1 MKHNMNTIIKTLG
14 VALGVVVFA
23 LVALP
28 RAEAAEPVVAVIPT
42 NVEVTTGARV
52 LSSVVLEAASST
64 VYAVEGTLVFTGLS
78 CQSIMLGEGLIA
90 QTTPTCVNPYFLV
103 GIPSGTQTNKTILS
117 VATQAGAPGE
127 ARLALVS
134 VDIIGEGK
142 SLGTA
147 ATAAVYTIA
156 EAPVAPAR
164 VPAQPS
170 TVKTPEEKVVPVV
183 ASEVSTEK
191 TESTL
196 LAAVINAARA
206 GSWLITLGLFLGLLV
221 LSYFFYQRKKGSE

>member
-1 MKHNMNTIIKTLG
+1 MNTIIKTLG
-14 VALGVVVFA
+14 VALGVAAFT

-28 RAEAAEPVVAVIPT
+28 RAFAAEPAVAVIPT

-78 CQSIMLGEGLIA
+78 CQSITLGEGLIA

-103 GIPSGTQTNKTILS
+103 GIPSGTQVNKTLLS
-117 VATQAGAPGE
+117 VATQAGTPGE
-127 ARLALVS
+127 ARLALS
-134 VDIIGEGK
+134 AVDIIGEGK

-147 ATAAVYTIA
+147 TTAAVYTIA
-156 EAPVAPAR
+156 EAPAAPVR
-164 VPAQPS
+164 VPTQPS
-170 TVKTPEEKVVPVV
+170 TVETPGEKTAPVAV
-183 ASEVSTEK
+183 SETPIEK

-206 GSWLITLGLFLGLLV
+206 GSWLIALGLFLGLLG